1 MKTFGLGGGHRTVRR
16 ATDHAG
22 TRPAAA
28 HSAYQTPLTTPTAQP
43 APPSTLPAADPTA
56 MAEQRARM
64 TEAMIAELVPT
75 LFSSLRR
82 SDQRARGEQYLR
94 GLLYAEGRKSIRN
107 LAGVV
112 GGAGTEQSLHHFI
125 TESTWDWA
133 PMRAALARH
142 VERMLRPKAWVI
154 QSMPIQK
161 AGERSVGIDRRF
173 VPELGYSVHGQHS
186 FGLWMASE
194 AMSAPVN
201 WNLSLSPSWLQDEE
215 KRRQANIPDW
225 VEERSPGECAAA
237 VALDAL
243 EWNVERRPVIMPSRD
258 FVSSAVLGRFHAA
271 GIPVIARL
279 RAMDQLRVA
288 DTAMPGYGAGPIP
301 VSDMLQHIRG
311 LRRPVEWLD
320 EATGTPTVRSSLVAG
335 IRVEVPQPRR
345 SASGPQQWLLM
356 GEWTNPGSPPSEF
369 WLTDLT
375 STSLDGLTRLAKLAH
390 RAALDS
396 ASTGERA
403 GLRDFAGRS
412 FQGWHRHLTLAS
424 AAHTVAI
431 GADRVASRTRAAA
444 SSGSHS
450 GAPQQRRTG

>member
-1 MKTFGLGGGHRTVRR
+1 MS
-16 ATDHAG
+16 
-22 TRPAAA
+22 PAA
-28 HSAYQTPLTTPTAQP
+28 L
-43 APPSTLPAADPTA
+43 
-56 MAEQRARM
+56 AEQHTRM
-64 TEAMIAELVPT
+64 TEALIAELSPQ
-75 LFSSLRR
+75 LFSLLRR

-142 VERMLRPKAWVI
+142 VDRMIRPKAWVI

-173 VPELGYSVHGQHS
+173 VPELGHSVHGQHS

-201 WNLSLSPSWLQDEE
+201 WSLSLSAPWLQDEE

-225 VEERSPGECAAA
+225 VEEKSPGESAAQ
-237 VALDAL
+237 VGL
-243 EWNVERRPVIMPSRD
+243 EVLGWNVERRPVVIPSRD
-258 FVSSAVLGRFHAA
+258 YVSSTVLGRFHAA
-271 GIPVIARL
+271 GVPVIARL

-320 EATGTPTVRSSLVAG
+320 AATGTPTVRTGLVAG
-335 IRVEVPQPRR
+335 IRVELPQARR
-345 SASGPQQWLLM
+345 AAPSPQQWLLM
-356 GEWTNPGSPPSEF
+356 GHWTNPNNPPTEF

-375 STSLDGLTRLAKLAH
+375 TTSLDALTRMAKLTH
-390 RAALDS
+390 RTALDS
-396 ASTGERA
+396 AATGEEA

-431 GADRVASRTRAAA
+431 GASHAAYRTRAAA
-444 SSGSHS
+444 SSGSPT
-450 GAPQQRRTG
+450 GVRQRPQAG

>member
-1 MKTFGLGGGHRTVRR
+1 
-16 ATDHAG
+16 
-22 TRPAAA
+22 
-28 HSAYQTPLTTPTAQP
+28 
-43 APPSTLPAADPTA
+43 
-56 MAEQRARM
+56 MAEQRVRM
-64 TEAMIAELVPT
+64 REALLAELGPA
-75 LFSSLRR
+75 LFASLRR
-82 SDQRARGEQYLR
+82 SDQRTRGEQYLR

-125 TESTWDWA
+125 TESTWDWD

-142 VERMLRPKAWVI
+142 VERMVRPKAWVV

-201 WNLSLSPSWLQDEE
+201 WTLSLSSSWLQDEE
-215 KRRQANIPDW
+215 KRRLANIPDW
-225 VEERSPGECAAA
+225 VEERSPGECAAG

-243 EWNVERRPVIMPSRD
+243 EWNVERRPVVMPSRD
-258 FVSSAVLGRFHAA
+258 FVSSAVLSRFHAA
-271 GIPVIARL
+271 GVPVIARL
-279 RAMDQLRVA
+279 RPMDQLRVG

-301 VSDMLQHIRG
+301 VSDMLQHIRA

-320 EATGTPTVRSSLVAG
+320 GAGGVPVVRSSLVAG
-335 IRVEVPQPRR
+335 IRVEVPQARR

-356 GEWTNPGSPPSEF
+356 GEWTNPAGPPSEF

-375 STSLDGLTRLAKLAH
+375 TTSLDGLMRMAKLSH
-390 RAALDS
+390 RVAFDI
-396 ASTGERA
+396 ASTGEQA

-424 AAHTVAI
+424 AAHTVAT
-431 GADRVASRTRAAA
+431 GADHAASRTRAA
-444 SSGSHS
+444 GSPGS
-450 GAPQQRRTG
+450 PSAGRPQQRQR

>member
-1 MKTFGLGGGHRTVRR
+1 
-16 ATDHAG
+16 
-22 TRPAAA
+22 
-28 HSAYQTPLTTPTAQP
+28 
-43 APPSTLPAADPTA
+43 
-56 MAEQRARM
+56 MAEHRARM
-64 TEAMIAELVPT
+64 TEAMVSELGPA
-75 LFSSLRR
+75 LFASLRR

-94 GLLYAEGRKSIRN
+94 GLLSAEGRKSIRN

-112 GGAGTEQSLHHFI
+112 GGVGTEQSLHHFI
-125 TESTWDWA
+125 SESTWDWS
-133 PMRAALARH
+133 PMRAALAQY
-142 VERMLRPKAWVI
+142 VERMVRPKAWVI

-173 VPELGYSVHGQHS
+173 VPELGHSVHGQHS

-201 WNLSLSPSWLQDEE
+201 WSLSLSSSWLQDED

-225 VEERSPGECAAA
+225 VEERSPGESAAA
-237 VALDAL
+237 AAL
-243 EWNVERRPVIMPSRD
+243 EVLDWDVETRPVVIPSRD
-258 FVSSAVLGRFHAA
+258 FVSSAMLSRFHAA
-271 GIPVIARL
+271 GVPVIARL
-279 RAMDQLRVA
+279 RPMDQLRVG

-301 VSDMLQHIRG
+301 VADMLQHIRG

-320 EATGTPTVRSSLVAG
+320 AATGTPVVRNSLVAG
-335 IRVEVPQPRR
+335 IRVELPQARR

-356 GEWTNPGSPPSEF
+356 GEWTNPSGPPSDF

-375 STSLDGLTRLAKLAH
+375 SASLDGLTRLAKLTH
-390 RAALDS
+390 RTALDS
-396 ASTGERA
+396 AATGEQA

-431 GADRVASRTRAAA
+431 GAGHAAFRNRAAA
-444 SSGSHS
+444 SSGNPSPS
-450 GAPQQRRTG
+450 GNRQQPQAG